1 MQKLI
6 RIVFAEFAH
15 EDQLLGDVDT
25 TTAEAVAL
33 PSAGWSLGVEIPTPP
48 PEAQRD
54 VIRLCLHAVPP

>member
-15 EDQLLGDVDT
+15 EDQLLDDVDT
-25 TTAEAVAL
+25 TTTEAVAL

-48 PEAQRD
+48 
-54 VIRLCLHAVPP
+54 RLRHREPSVT